1 LLRPKGPGSIIGC
14 FVDEYV
20 MLEFDVE
27 KVVRQQKERA
37 RQQPQAEVLLQNP
50 GFSNHPSTQQVQ
62 NRILM

>member
-1 LLRPKGPGSIIGC
+1 
-14 FVDEYV
+14 

-37 RQQPQAEVLLQNP
+37 LQQPQAEVLLQNP